1 MVLYVFFLFF
11 SFLNV
16 YSFFILVKIIR
27 KCSSVSI
34 LLWVQMWTQ
43 SFFLAPMF
51 SCLCGC
57 VHIFWWFPV
66 FYQVVVGS
74 TNSAL
79 YCRTKTRCICVV
91 ISLNQT
97 GRIKYILCLWSIVID
112 TEILFACLF
121 HENGR
126 KFTCHTSRE
135 RITSLSHGICYFSLR
150 S

>member
-1 MVLYVFFLFF
+1 MQLCLHFTLGA
-11 SFLNV
+11 NV
-16 YSFFILVKIIR
+16 D
-27 KCSSVSI
+27 
-34 LLWVQMWTQ
+34 Q

-57 VHIFWWFPV
+57 VHMLWWFPV
-66 FYQVVVGS
+66 FYQVVDG

-97 GRIKYILCLWSIVID
+97 GCIKYILCLSSIVID
-112 TEILFACLF
+112 TEILFACLL

-126 KFTCHTSRE
+126 KFTCV
-135 RITSLSHGICYFSLR
+135 SHVT
-150 S
+150 